1 MVHCL
6 YDLIRPGTEGSG
18 KREKRESARTPA
30 RVREREKKRE
40 SARARAR
47 SFLGLDAHVQEG
59 RHMHTGSHMHR
70 AGLGTVG
77 ARLCRADDTGGWTRW
92 RPPAPRPAAHCSR
105 TPSGADLFAV
115 CRPNPQRSAGRPL
128 RGRRGRAHDA
138 GICTP
143 RPRGSGGADG
153 PHPARYR
160 LSFSPRLAQTV
171 HVLAQCAWPRVDRQ
185 RASTPPLT
193 AGHLNTGDAL
203 AG

>member
-70 AGLGTVG
+70 AGLGTAG

-128 RGRRGRAHDA
+128 RGRRGRAYDA

-153 PHPARYR
+153 PTLLVIASRFRPVWRR
-160 LSFSPRLAQTV
+160 LCTCWRSAPG
-171 HVLAQCAWPRVDRQ
+171 
-185 RASTPPLT
+185 RASTDSARARRRLPL
-193 AGHLNTGDAL
+193 GI
-203 AG
+203 

>member
-47 SFLGLDAHVQEG
+47 SFLGLHAHVQEG
-59 RHMHTGSHMHR
+59 RHMHTGSHTHR

-77 ARLCRADDTGGWTRW
+77 ARLCRADDKGGWTRW

-115 CRPNPQRSAGRPL
+115 CRPNPQWSAGRPL
-128 RGRRGRAHDA
+128 RGRRGHLYAAPA
-138 GICTP
+138 GEWRC
-143 RPRGSGGADG
+143 RWA
-153 PHPARYR
+153 HPARYR

-193 AGHLNTGDAL
+193 AGH
-203 AG
+203 